1 MTKNQDTKFYR
12 VNEVAEILHV
22 SVPTA
27 YRIMRNLNKDL
38 KSKGFQVVSG
48 RISRRYFQEKI
59 YV

>member
-1 MTKNQDTKFYR
+1 MKKNDDQKFYR

-38 KSKGFQVVSG
+38 KSKGFQVVAG